1 MTTAETP
8 PVRAPPLRRRP
19 SRPPARDRRRWND
32 RAMTDAPGA
41 AAAKRQEHGV
51 ELRKEAPRGRRATPV
66 SLRQGAW
73 GVAVCGGR
81 FADG

>member
-51 ELRKEAPRGRRATPV
+51 ELRKEAPERTAGDARLPSAGSLGRR
-66 SLRQGAW
+66 
-73 GVAVCGGR
+73 R
-81 FADG
+81 FADA